1 MLEAT
6 SEFVLRVEAEVENVS
21 ETVVLDLSKHFV
33 KYEFSL
39 DLPDNKGGANNYE
52 ESNDFTCNII

>member
-21 ETVVLDLSKHFV
+21 ETVVLDLQHDNEHIIFRQFV
-33 KYEFSL
+33 QNGKCL
-39 DLPDNKGGANNYE
+39 ADV
-52 ESNDFTCNII
+52 CC